1 MSWDITRWLLLPCPF
16 CRSLDL
22 YINEPDERY
31 DYQDSA
37 VHCCCCDCVGPSPA
51 VEGWPAV
58 ESVAMWN
65 ERPPMEKWT
74 QAEIDEA
81 RAEGLRL
88 HKALF
93 TPPPTVKPEAT

>member
-1 MSWDITRWLLLPCPF
+1 
-16 CRSLDL
+16 
-22 YINEPDERY
+22 
-31 DYQDSA
+31 
-37 VHCCCCDCVGPSPA
+37 
-51 VEGWPAV
+51 
-58 ESVAMWN
+58 
-65 ERPPMEKWT
+65 MEKWT